1 MDWSSAVRHV
11 FSTPPEIQGSPLQ
24 TMPDNLKLVKK
35 QNDV

>member
-24 TMPDNLKLVKK
+24 TMPDNLNLVKK